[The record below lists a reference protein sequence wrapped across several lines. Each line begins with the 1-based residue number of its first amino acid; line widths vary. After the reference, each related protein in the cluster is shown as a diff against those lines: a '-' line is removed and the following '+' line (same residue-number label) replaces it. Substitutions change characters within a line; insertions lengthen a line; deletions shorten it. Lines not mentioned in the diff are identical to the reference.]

1 MLSITYSRP
10 RALQMSPMPLRS
22 ATCVRGLA
30 MVSTKTRRVFG
41 CTASA
46 TACAEVASTNV
57 TSTPMC
63 RSVSNTLLV
72 LPNRKALE
80 TTWSPARSRV
90 ENTATM
96 PAMPVAKHAVAKPP
110 SIMVI
115 LASSAAVVGLPWRA

>member
-1 MLSITYSRP
+1 
-10 RALQMSPMPLRS
+10 
-22 ATCVRGLA
+22 

-46 TACAEVASTNV
+46 TAWADVASTNV
-57 TSTPMC
+57 TSTPRL

-80 TTWSPARSRV
+80 TTWSPARSMV
-90 ENTATM
+90 ENTAM
-96 PAMPVAKHAVAKPP
+96 MAAMPVAKHAVATPA
-110 SIMVI
+110 SIIVI

>member
-1 MLSITYSRP
+1 
-10 RALQMSPMPLRS
+10 MPPRS

-41 CTASA
+41 WTASA
-46 TACAEVASTNV
+46 TACAEVASTKV
-57 TSTPMC
+57 TSTPRL

-80 TTWSPARSRV
+80 TTWSPARSSV
-90 ENTATM
+90 ENTAAIA
-96 PAMPVAKHAVAKPP
+96 AMPVAKQAVARPS